1 VSNHRAF
8 LKPFL
13 TGGLIL
19 FFVFQ
24 AACHRPVRSPEAELL
39 DTARQAFLDGRYGD
53 AEHDYQ
59 TYLEHFPKGAA
70 RLEAWL
76 RLADIS
82 QDIRVS
88 PRKAALLLE
97 TAFLENA
104 GNVATQAG
112 LALRA
117 AGLHLELRDYA
128 KATKLL
134 QGIIDLPGLDAAT
147 LALACLELAH
157 TRVLARDTAGALAA
171 YDLCRDRIADAGSR
185 SLCDLSRA
193 RLLMQLDRT
202 REAEPILHT
211 LFSDQRIPAS
221 VRGEAGFALGQLS
234 ESAHDKDAARTYY
247 EHVRTL
253 YPNPLP
259 VAQKLKYLK

>member
-1 VSNHRAF
+1 MSNHRAF

-19 FFVFQ
+19 LFVFQ
-24 AACHRPVRSPEAELL
+24 AACHRPVRSPEEDLL

-70 RLEAWL
+70 RLEAWR

-97 TAFLENA
+97 TAVLENA
-104 GNVATQAG
+104 GNIATQAK
-112 LALRA
+112 LSLRA
-117 AGLHLELRDYA
+117 ARLHLELKDYA

-134 QGIIDLPGLDAAT
+134 QGVIDLPGLDAAT
-147 LALACLELAH
+147 LAKACLELAH
-157 TRVLARDTAGALAA
+157 ARVLARDAAGALAA
-171 YDLCRDRIADAGSR
+171 YDLCRDRVDDAGSKSR
-185 SLCDLSRA
+185 CDLARA
-193 RLLMQLDRT
+193 RLFMQLDRT
-202 REAEPILHT
+202 GEAEPILHT
-211 LFSDQRIPAS
+211 LFADQRVPAS

-234 ESAHDKDAARTYY
+234 ETAHDKAAARAYY
-247 EHVRTL
+247 EQVRTL
-253 YPNPLP
+253 YPNPLA
-259 VAQKLKYLK
+259 VAQKLKHLK